1 MYYLA
6 GILTNTFYSCIV
18 PHTFHYHAILLQGT
32 VRYLLRKRQTNLK
45 RPVDN
50 DCKEE
55 MERKKKCVDSL
66 RPTPGDIANHLKQI
80 MIELRKVDVNVDAVR
95 KLQKLSFLQRADDIS
110 NIHGTDALTKIL
122 KNYPF
127 LQLEEQVLYI
137 VSNLLGYATGKK
149 WPLHHS

>member
-1 MYYLA
+1 M
-6 GILTNTFYSCIV
+6 
-18 PHTFHYHAILLQGT
+18 
-32 VRYLLRKRQTNLK
+32 
-45 RPVDN
+45 
-50 DCKEE
+50 
-55 MERKKKCVDSL
+55 
-66 RPTPGDIANHLKQI
+66 RPTPADIANHHKQI
-80 MIELRKVDVNVDAVR
+80 MIELCKVDVNVDAVR

-137 VSNLLGYATGKK
+137 VSNLLGYASGKK

>member
-1 MYYLA
+1 
-6 GILTNTFYSCIV
+6 
-18 PHTFHYHAILLQGT
+18 
-32 VRYLLRKRQTNLK
+32 
-45 RPVDN
+45 
-50 DCKEE
+50 

-66 RPTPGDIANHLKQI
+66 RPTPGDIANHHKQM

-95 KLQKLSFLQRADDIS
+95 KLQKPDDIS

-137 VSNLLGYATGKK
+137 VSNLLGYASGKN